1 MNKGRDH
8 RLQIDAKGQQG
19 DPRPRSTPVAACR
32 LRGQERYPTTSTPAT
47 RRQDGSALCDTAAVP
62 DPSAPRV
69 DHHQAAQH
77 APVETPIET
86 HNPRTTSWEEENGLA
101 ATSAAW
107 VLPGNAADG
116 DEGRGHFPVL
126 GFGPRVSAGGGTR
139 EKGSLDKSGLMEG
152 DFTLEHQMVGACEMT
167 RSLMR
172 TTQFVVELEMG
183 MTGQNRRSC
192 ANSKVPGQPIGSRYN
207 VE

>member
-1 MNKGRDH
+1 MASPP
-8 RLQIDAKGQQG
+8 LV
-19 DPRPRSTPVAACR
+19 PRGFC
-32 LRGQERYPTTSTPAT
+32 PAT
-47 RRQDGSALCDTAAVP
+47 P
-62 DPSAPRV
+62 
-69 DHHQAAQH
+69 
-77 APVETPIET
+77 
-86 HNPRTTSWEEENGLA
+86 
-101 ATSAAW
+101 
-107 VLPGNAADG
+107 ADG